1 MDLEE
6 EISSTL
12 RWSRLGCMIPTS
24 EQIESLAPDGQVL
37 AAGRKLAKPGQWQG
51 LGRQGTVVWGECR
64 GSAVYGVAVNLT
76 GSGYRCSCPSRK
88 HPCKHVIGLLTLV
101 SGGAGLPESG
111 PPEWV
116 MQWLARREA
125 AAGRKG
131 AIEDGSARVARTQ
144 PDQSAQRRAETR
156 RQRIL
161 EGLDVLE
168 RWMCDIV
175 GNGMAGLELQ
185 PHAFWEQQAAR
196 LVDAQ
201 APGLAG
207 RVRRLAG
214 IPRSG
219 AGWPERLLGELGRL
233 ELLIHAF
240 RRLDDLDP
248 ALQHDVRQ
256 LVGLPLSTEEVAA
269 QGEHEVDDWTMLG
282 QSVEA
287 DGNLRAQRTWLVG
300 LSTHRTALVLQFA
313 PGMQPFPPVASI
325 NAVQR
330 MELHFWPGAYPLRA
344 RIDRRLGETYRLD
357 ERRPGHA
364 TIEEFLRFVAG
375 ALARNPWLD
384 RFLAV
389 LHDVVPLVGEGG
401 DWSVRDTTG
410 AGLPLA
416 GRGYWKSLA
425 NSGGHP
431 MDLYAEWDGY
441 ALRPLALRV
450 LEDIPTGG
458 AS

>member
-1 MDLEE
+1 
-6 EISSTL
+6 
-12 RWSRLGCMIPTS
+12 
-24 EQIESLAPDGQVL
+24 
-37 AAGRKLAKPGQWQG
+37 
-51 LGRQGTVVWGECR
+51 
-64 GSAVYGVAVNLT
+64 
-76 GSGYRCSCPSRK
+76 
-88 HPCKHVIGLLTLV
+88 
-101 SGGAGLPESG
+101 
-111 PPEWV
+111 
-116 MQWLARREA
+116 
-125 AAGRKG
+125 
-131 AIEDGSARVARTQ
+131 
-144 PDQSAQRRAETR
+144 
-156 RQRIL
+156 
-161 EGLDVLE
+161 
-168 RWMCDIV
+168 
-175 GNGMAGLELQ
+175 
-185 PHAFWEQQAAR
+185 
-196 LVDAQ
+196 
-201 APGLAG
+201 
-207 RVRRLAG
+207 
-214 IPRSG
+214 
-219 AGWPERLLGELGRL
+219 
-233 ELLIHAF
+233 
-240 RRLDDLDP
+240 
-248 ALQHDVRQ
+248 
-256 LVGLPLSTEEVAA
+256 
-269 QGEHEVDDWTMLG
+269 
-282 QSVEA
+282 
-287 DGNLRAQRTWLVG
+287 
-300 LSTHRTALVLQFA
+300 
-313 PGMQPFPPVASI
+313 MQPFPPVASI